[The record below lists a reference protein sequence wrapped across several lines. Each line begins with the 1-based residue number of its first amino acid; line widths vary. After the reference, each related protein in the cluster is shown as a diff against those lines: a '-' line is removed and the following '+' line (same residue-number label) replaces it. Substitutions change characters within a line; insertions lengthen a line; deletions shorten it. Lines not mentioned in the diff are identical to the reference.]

1 MGKAVVHFFNEDA
14 KLPASLK
21 KKLLQKAVID
31 LAASHD
37 IVITNLNYIFCSDDH
52 LLSINK
58 QFLNHDYYTDII
70 TFPYREGNN
79 IEGEIYISIDRVKDN
94 ADQQKV
100 SFENE
105 LFRVISHGL
114 LHLIGFSDK
123 TPKQKKLMREEEDKA
138 IAIFYSTFA
147 P

>member
-14 KLPASLK
+14 KTPTSLK
-21 KKLLQKAVID
+21 KKLLQKSVMD
-31 LAASHD
+31 LAEAHK
-37 IVITNLNYIFCSDDH
+37 IAITNLNYIFCSDEH

-58 QFLNHDYYTDII
+58 QFLNHAYYTDII
-70 TFPYREGNN
+70 TFPYREGTN

-138 IAIFYSTFA
+138 IAIFYSNFA

>member
-1 MGKAVVHFFNEDA
+1 MGKVVVHFFNEDA
-14 KLPASLK
+14 KTPTSLK
-21 KKLLQKAVID
+21 KKLLQKSVMD
-31 LAASHD
+31 LAESHK
-37 IVITNLNYIFCSDDH
+37 ISIANLNYIFCSDEH

-70 TFPYREGNN
+70 TFPYREGTN

-138 IAIFYSTFA
+138 ITIFYSTFT

>member
-1 MGKAVVHFFNEDA
+1 MSKPIIQFFNEDA
-14 KLPASLK
+14 KLPTSLK
-21 KKLLQKAVID
+21 KSLLKKSLID
-31 LAASHD
+31 ISETHNTT
-37 IVITNLNYIFCSDDH
+37 IKNLTYIFCSDDY
-52 LLSINK
+52 LLNINK

-70 TFPYREGNN
+70 TFPYHEGSD
-79 IEGEIYISIDRVKDN
+79 IEGEIYISLDRITDN
-94 ADQQKV
+94 AIKQKV

-105 LFRVISHGL
+105 LFRVIAHGL

-138 IAIFYSTFA
+138 ITIFYSTFT